1 MQLLKSTDVLLE
13 VRNRLKSK
21 YDLSVYLD
29 DSKENCDSPCFFLS
43 MYVNRKQIN
52 RYLFKCNANL
62 YITYFSEKNQTDSF
76 EMYQIKDDIEE
87 MFSTFLKVKDR
98 CIKFYNLECETDG
111 EDADIIY
118 FTFKYEYIDNM
129 LEDKEE
135 HEITNHVFVTEVEK

>member
-1 MQLLKSTDVLLE
+1 MLKSTDVLLE

-87 MFSTFLKVKDR
+87 MFSTHLKVKDR
-98 CIKFYNLECETDG
+98 CIKFHNLECETDG

-129 LEDKEE
+129 TEDKEE